1 MFYVRNIQF
10 QPGIIPVKKDSYVEG
25 VVPCPASV
33 NLMFCYFIKL
43 TKGRK
48 HVLKKPII
56 SKFCTNFF
64 CQIAL
69 HGEQRYPGMF
79 KPFKGMLF
87 EWSDNNL
94 ELEKENNLPKVS
106 IDTASGKAFYS
117 LCDAFHVQSKKKG
130 PSISFRNLRNTNLMI
145 NSSVCEQQN
154 SDMAKDRYI
163 S

>member
-33 NLMFCYFIKL
+33 NLTFCYFIKL

-64 CQIAL
+64 VRL
-69 HGEQRYPGMF
+69 HCMENSAIQECLSHSKACCSNGAITIWSWKKKTTCLKFPLTLLLEKLFIVYA
-79 KPFKGMLF
+79 MLF
-87 EWSDNNL
+87 MCR
-94 ELEKENNLPKVS
+94 
-106 IDTASGKAFYS
+106 A
-117 LCDAFHVQSKKKG
+117 KKKG
-130 PSISFRNLRNTNLMI
+130 LLFLSAIYATQIS
-145 NSSVCEQQN
+145 
-154 SDMAKDRYI
+154 
-163 S
+163 